1 MAALSVRFHIRK
13 LGSAPPPKPPTPP
26 GQMGH
31 LSDEALMFAP
41 HAMDAIGVSKSLTTF
56 QLRAQGSPVRAS
68 DQRAAVLRVPGSE
81 RPPTAAAHWTDGGT
95 ADPVISP
102 LRSRE
107 WLDETPR
114 RTNVSTQMRCVTDF
128 TDHSTRKR

>member
-1 MAALSVRFHIRK
+1 
-13 LGSAPPPKPPTPP
+13 
-26 GQMGH
+26 
-31 LSDEALMFAP
+31 MFAP
-41 HAMDAIGVSKSLTTF
+41 HAKLLLALGVDAIGVSKSLTTF

-81 RPPTAAAHWTDGGT
+81 RPPPQQRIGLIGGT

-107 WLDETPR
+107 WLDETLR
-114 RTNVSTQMRCVTDF
+114 RTNVSTQMR
-128 TDHSTRKR
+128 

>member
-1 MAALSVRFHIRK
+1 
-13 LGSAPPPKPPTPP
+13 
-26 GQMGH
+26 
-31 LSDEALMFAP
+31 MFAP
-41 HAMDAIGVSKSLTTF
+41 HAKLLLALGVDAIGVSKSLTTF

-114 RTNVSTQMRCVTDF
+114 RTNVSTQMR
-128 TDHSTRKR
+128 